1 MSYHP
6 PPLLMQ
12 GLSLNMEFTGPD
24 WLARE
29 LLVSPLPSLSPGIK
43 RTLLYLAFFFFTDAE
58 VLNSGPH
65 AYSVNTLPTQ

>member
-1 MSYHP
+1 MSY
-6 PPLLMQ
+6 LLIQ

-29 LLVSPLPSLSPGIK
+29 LLVSPFPSLSPGVK
-43 RTLLYLAFFFFTDAE
+43 RMLLYLTFFPPTDAE

-65 AYSVNTLPTQ
+65 AYVASTLPTQ